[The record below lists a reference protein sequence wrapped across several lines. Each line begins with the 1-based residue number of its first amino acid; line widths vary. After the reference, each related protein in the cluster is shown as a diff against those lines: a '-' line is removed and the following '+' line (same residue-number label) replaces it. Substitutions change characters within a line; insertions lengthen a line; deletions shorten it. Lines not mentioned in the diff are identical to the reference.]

1 MECPYCGTDSR
12 VLDSRRSGE
21 DVRRRRECLACK
33 RRFTTYERLAPP
45 EIRVKKRGQ
54 AAEDF
59 DRKKILKV
67 IERVSRNRPLAPD
80 ALADLGRGLE
90 VELVDAGVHE
100 IDSWRIAARLHD
112 RLLAVDPVAAQRF
125 ASNYPLQPDGAPRF
139 SEDAASPQLALP
151 IRTPTPTPAT
161 PALDARPSRPAR
173 PTRASRPAARKR

>member
-45 EIRVKKRGQ
+45 EIKVKKRKQVG
-54 AAEDF
+54 EDF

-67 IERVSRNRPLAPD
+67 IERVFRGRPLSAD

-100 IDSWRIAARLHD
+100 IDSWKIAD
-112 RLLAVDPVAAQRF
+112 RLYERLMLVDPVAAQRF
-125 ASNYPLQPDGAPRF
+125 ASNYPQHADGTPRF
-139 SEDAASPQLALP
+139 SDDAQSPQLALDIRPPPPAPAP
-151 IRTPTPTPAT
+151 IVKPAKK
-161 PALDARPSRPAR
+161 
-173 PTRASRPAARKR
+173 RKSG

>member
-45 EIRVKKRGQ
+45 EIRVKKRKQVG
-54 AAEDF
+54 EDF

-67 IERVSRNRPLAPD
+67 IERVFRGRPLAPE

-100 IDSWRIAARLHD
+100 IDSWRIAD
-112 RLLAVDPVAAQRF
+112 RLYERLMLVDPVAAQRF
-125 ASNYPLQPDGAPRF
+125 ASNYPLQPDGSPRF
-139 SEDAASPQLALP
+139 SDDAMSPQLALP
-151 IRTPTPTPAT
+151 IRPPPPA
-161 PALDARPSRPAR
+161 PPPLVK
-173 PTRASRPAARKR
+173 ASAAKKRKSG